1 MILNDDTLN
10 IFHTYF
16 LKYENIQNL
25 KPFCKKYENFIS
37 HTNKFKLCSNVT
49 CKVKRII
56 ITNGISIMIYIIS
69 MCYENFVN

>member
-1 MILNDDTLN
+1 MILNHDTLI

-25 KPFCKKYENFIS
+25 KPLCKKYENFIS
-37 HTNKFKLCSNVT
+37 HTNKFKLHFNVT
-49 CKVKRII
+49 CQVKRII
-56 ITNGISIMIYIIS
+56 ITNGISIMNYIIR